1 MRYSP
6 ARTATPTP
14 PTKRISTPTVYKS
27 AATNPSAPTTSP
39 NTMTRATARTLLL
52 RAQAL
57 QKLDRVDDA
66 LASVSDANLVYLQ
79 SVKRDYPDGWE
90 LKGKILWAAGRF
102 DEAKAAYEHFLELD
116 PTGAAAA
123 EARRRVNE
131 PR

>member
-1 MRYSP
+1 MSP
-6 ARTATPTP
+6 E
-14 PTKRISTPTVYKS
+14 TKIQQAKLLMEKALGALEAGQPDKAVELCDQSLKLR
-27 AATNPSAPTTSP
+27 
-39 NTMTRATARTLLL
+39 RTARTLLL

-79 SVKRDYPDGWE
+79 SEGRDFPAGWDM
-90 LKGKILWAAGRF
+90 KGKILWAAGRY
-102 DEAKAAYEHFLELD
+102 DDARAAFQHFLELE

-123 EARRRVNE
+123 EARRRLEE